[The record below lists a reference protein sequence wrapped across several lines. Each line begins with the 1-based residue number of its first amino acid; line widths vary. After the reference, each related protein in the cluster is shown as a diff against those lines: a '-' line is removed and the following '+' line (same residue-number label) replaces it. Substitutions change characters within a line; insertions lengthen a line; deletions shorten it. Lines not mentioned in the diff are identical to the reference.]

1 MLISSCCGKLFFS
14 EINVIMKEH
23 TYIMEGFVVMAILR
37 TQIEQSD
44 LTKYIPPK
52 GDYEPFRDDDHYKEK
67 LKEWGLPAAKKEFW
81 YKEGNYQRLVT
92 IKGYET
98 YGNTGDFNTLVVEF
112 QDGNLTCVHPA
123 FLKEMQQ
130 SSFGKESLINLE
142 EKDPS
147 EEAAVPQSEEAAQK
161 TETVPPQETP
171 KKEKAAKPAKE
182 PKPQKEKAP
191 KIELPADKVH
201 FTAAVKQFALVYN
214 PFNEENDEVV
224 VLENVQIVQE
234 NPIELGLAWCSHSK
248 TLKKFELAAGDLLEF
263 DGKVAA
269 KKMGKGKDA
278 PEDFVID
285 AKVLYKIN
293 NPSKINKK

>member
-1 MLISSCCGKLFFS
+1 
-14 EINVIMKEH
+14 
-23 TYIMEGFVVMAILR
+23 MEGIVVMAILR
-37 TQIEQSD
+37 SQIEQSD

-52 GDYEPFRDDDHYKEK
+52 GDYETFRDDDYYREK
-67 LKEWGLPAAKKEFW
+67 LKEWGLPAAKREFW
-81 YKEGNYQRLVT
+81 YKEDSYQRLVT

-98 YGNTGDFNTLVVEF
+98 YGNTGEFNTLVIEF
-112 QDGNLTCVHPA
+112 QDGNLTCIHPA

-142 EKDPS
+142 EKDTSDKAAELKSS
-147 EEAAVPQSEEAAQK
+147 EEATPQP
-161 TETVPPQETP
+161 ETVQPVEALKKEKAEKLVKEPKP
-171 KKEKAAKPAKE
+171 KKEKAS
-182 PKPQKEKAP
+182 
-191 KIELPADKVH
+191 KIDLPADKAH

-214 PFNEENDEVV
+214 PFNEENDEVI
-224 VLENVQIVQE
+224 VLENVHIVQE

-278 PEDFVID
+278 SEEFVVD

-293 NPSKINKK
+293 NPSKIVKK

>member
-1 MLISSCCGKLFFS
+1 
-14 EINVIMKEH
+14 
-23 TYIMEGFVVMAILR
+23 MAILR
-37 TQIEQSD
+37 SQLEQSD

-52 GDYEPFRDDDHYKEK
+52 GVYEPFRDDVHYKEK
-67 LKEWGLPAAKKEFW
+67 LKEWGLPTAKKEFW

-92 IKGYET
+92 IKGYEI
-98 YGNTGDFNTLVVEF
+98 YGNTGEFNTLVIEF
-112 QDGNLTCVHPA
+112 QDGNLTCIHPA
-123 FLKEMQQ
+123 FLKEMQS

-142 EKDPS
+142 EKDNS
-147 EEAAVPQSEEAAQK
+147 DEATVPKSREATQQ
-161 TETVPPQETP
+161 TETVSPVEAP

-182 PKPQKEKAP
+182 PKPKKEKAP

-201 FTAAVKQFALVYN
+201 FTAKVKQFALVYN

-224 VLENVQIVQE
+224 VLENVQIVLE

-248 TLKKFELAAGDLLEF
+248 TLKKFELAAGDVLEF

-278 PEDFVID
+278 PEEFVVD
-285 AKVLYKIN
+285 AAVLYKIN
-293 NPSKINKK
+293 NPSKIVKK